1 MITLQTIDS
10 IAALEAL
17 YDAPVPASLTKVT
30 TRMTPLYRQW
40 IEASRFL
47 VLSTV
52 GPEGTDGTP
61 RGDDGPVVR
70 VVNDRTLWLPD
81 WRGNNRIDSLR
92 NIVRDGRVSLM
103 FMVPGSQNVVR
114 VNGRA
119 VLTADTDVIG
129 RFEQRGKHPR
139 TVIVVTV
146 EEMYFQ
152 CAKALMRSG
161 LWSRGDESAQVP
173 TAGQF
178 IREQDEAFD
187 GDTYDA
193 TYPEQAKA
201 RMW

>member
-1 MITLQTIDS
+1 VITLQTIDS